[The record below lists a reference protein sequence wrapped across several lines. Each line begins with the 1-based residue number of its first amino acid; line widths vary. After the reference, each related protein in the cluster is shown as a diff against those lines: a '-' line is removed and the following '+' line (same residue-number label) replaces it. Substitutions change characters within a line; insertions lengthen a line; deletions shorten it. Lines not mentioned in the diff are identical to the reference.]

1 MFSLTPNHV
10 FKIDGRSVTLTACL
24 PDRRFGGAVA
34 AGESISV
41 RGVGSL
47 LRTIASPV
55 VREEDAGG
63 EGQGLQSCMRCK
75 CNAKP
80 INLAVKFR
88 SRRIKWVLGP
98 QCLRG
103 GNTPDFV
110 HKFSNRTRY
119 RAVAGFG
126 SASSEDN

>member
-80 INLAVKFR
+80 INLAVKFQ
-88 SRRIKWVLGP
+88 SRRKKV
-98 QCLRG
+98 
-103 GNTPDFV
+103 
-110 HKFSNRTRY
+110 
-119 RAVAGFG
+119 GFG
-126 SASSEDN
+126 PPMFKGREYPRFRT